1 MARYAVKEL
10 KKMSV
15 EELIKILVKNSISS
29 KNPSSQLEDVI
40 LQILSEREA
49 IEYDRMIR
57 DKKEKEQDG

>member
-1 MARYAVKEL
+1 MARYTVKEL

-15 EELIKILVKNSISS
+15 EELVKILVKNSISS

-49 IEYDRMIR
+49 IEYNRMM
-57 DKKEKEQDG
+57 